1 MNNVIK
7 IILKSIV
14 KLILGGLLI
23 GFFHQYDLILAI
35 LLVLKIT
42 HSFVKN
48 IRNKTFNSNL
58 IFGFLLTAIIGYICE
73 YFGTKYQYW
82 EYHDVATEIPKWVF
96 FAWGAAFI
104 LIYQTE
110 LEINKKTTDISSKT
124 KKLWV
129 LFIVTVFPT
138 LGEIITINLGTW
150 SYNVPYKVF
159 GVPLAAI
166 AALIIIHYAVNIIL
180 GYTSKKFGIKDL
192 VFNP

>member
-1 MNNVIK
+1 M
-7 IILKSIV
+7 L

-35 LLVLKIT
+35 LLILKIT
-42 HSFVKN
+42 HSFLKN

-58 IFGFLLTAIIGYICE
+58 IFGFLLTAIIGYTCE

-104 LIYQTE
+104 LMYQTE
-110 LEINKKTTDISSKT
+110 LEINKKASHISSKT
-124 KKLWV
+124 KKWLV
-129 LFIVTVFPT
+129 LFMVAIFPT

-150 SYNVPYKVF
+150 SYDMPYKIF
-159 GVPLAAI
+159 GVPLAAVI
-166 AALIIIHYAVNIIL
+166 ALIIIHYAVNALL
-180 GYTSKKFGIKDL
+180 GVTSKKFGIKDL